1 MHDLPQG
8 TIDVDH
14 QAPSF
19 IADRHRRYA
28 ELRDRCPVVL
38 NQHYGGFWMV
48 TDYESVA
55 AVARDNDTFAHKY
68 EPDSD
73 DGISY
78 HGICGIPGRRMCP
91 AWGCRRST
99 GPSTPTCAGCSTLT

>member
-1 MHDLPQG
+1 MEGGG

-14 QAPSF
+14 QAAAF

-28 ELRDRCPVVL
+28 ELRNGCPVVF
-38 NQHYGGFWMV
+38 NQQYGGFWMV

-73 DGISY
+73 DGDLLPRHLWHPPPAVCASD
-78 HGICGIPGRRMCP
+78 GGVGDRR
-91 AWGCRRST
+91 ARARR
-99 GPSTPTCAGCSTLT
+99 TCAGCSTRT